1 MINVYSQPQLK
12 ETSKLITDLFERIKV
27 YWSFAEAPSGAGE
40 EKERWIFFPLRAPKT
55 LSQLSLITLAA
66 SFCHQRDQQG
76 GLSLTELIGQ
86 RTGMLYDAIAKNHHL
101 IRSVIE
107 EKP

>member
-1 MINVYSQPQLK
+1 MGQ
-12 ETSKLITDLFERIKV
+12 
-27 YWSFAEAPSGAGE
+27 
-40 EKERWIFFPLRAPKT
+40 EKRKKDGFFSLRAPKT

-86 RTGMLYDAIAKNHHL
+86 RTGMLYDAIAKNHNL